1 MWRFRNSAPAARA
14 ADPPSRRYAAPM
26 RAHCER
32 CTHEVDASYRSP
44 KARRM
49 ARWYPMLIV
58 PFLPV
63 IPIIAA
69 DYVVMIP
76 MLMVYMLGMGPVLAI
91 LRDPPLCDDCGAIV
105 KAMPKA
111 VRT

>member
-1 MWRFRNSAPAARA
+1 ML
-14 ADPPSRRYAAPM
+14 RRM

-32 CTHEVDASYRSP
+32 CAAEVDASYRRP
-44 KARRM
+44 EARRYV
-49 ARWYPMLIV
+49 RWYPLLIV

-76 MLMVYMLGMGPVLAI
+76 MLMIYMLGLGPVFAI
-91 LRDPPLCDDCGAIV
+91 LRDPPVCDDCGAIV
-105 KAMPKA
+105 KATPKP

>member
-1 MWRFRNSAPAARA
+1 MLP
-14 ADPPSRRYAAPM
+14 PM

-32 CTHEVDASYRSP
+32 CATEVEASYPRP
-44 KARRM
+44 RARRL
-49 ARWYPMLIV
+49 ARGYPLLIL
-58 PFLPV
+58 PFLPF

-76 MLMVYMLGMGPVLAI
+76 MLMVYMLGAGPVLAI

-105 KAMPKA
+105 QAIPAKALPKP
-111 VRT
+111 VQT